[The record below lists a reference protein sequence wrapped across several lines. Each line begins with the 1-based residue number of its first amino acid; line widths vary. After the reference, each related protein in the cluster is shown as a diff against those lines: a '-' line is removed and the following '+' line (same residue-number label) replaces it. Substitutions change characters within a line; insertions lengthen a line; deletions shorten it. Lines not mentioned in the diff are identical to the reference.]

1 MSRSVGQE
9 TLEAEVS
16 MAVPKGVLLE
26 FIRERAMGVVSTI
39 SPTGAPESALV
50 NLAVTDDL
58 EVVFHTLQDARK
70 CKNLRRDRRIAAV
83 IGWDDEQT
91 LQYEGLAD
99 EPYGTEL
106 DRLKDVYAAARPQA
120 RGQMAWPGL
129 TYFRVRPKWI
139 RISNYGHSWSVDEV
153 TF

>member
-1 MSRSVGQE
+1 VFYTLQE
-9 TLEAEVS
+9 T
-16 MAVPKGVLLE
+16 
-26 FIRERAMGVVSTI
+26 
-39 SPTGAPESALV
+39 
-50 NLAVTDDL
+50 
-58 EVVFHTLQDARK
+58 RK

-83 IGWDDEQT
+83 IGWDGEQT

-106 DRLKDVYAAARPQA
+106 DRLKDVYAAARPDA
-120 RGQMAWPGL
+120 RAQMAWPGL

-139 RISNYGHSWSVDEV
+139 RISNYGHPWSVDEV